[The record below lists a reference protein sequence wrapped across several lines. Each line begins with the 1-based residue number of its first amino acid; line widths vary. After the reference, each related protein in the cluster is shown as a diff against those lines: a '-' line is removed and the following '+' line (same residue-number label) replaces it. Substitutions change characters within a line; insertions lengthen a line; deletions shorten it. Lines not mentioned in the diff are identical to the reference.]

1 LRLQTSI
8 AKLLAPLLPQSMWPE
23 LLPRSLQPVVAE
35 LNRVSRLTDPRNTY
49 MYCFACSLD

>member
-1 LRLQTSI
+1 
-8 AKLLAPLLPQSMWPE
+8 MWPQ

-35 LNRVSRLTDPRNTY
+35 LDRVSRLTDPRNTY